1 MLPLLR
7 EVVRMAIKK
16 NSSNAKKS
24 KKLGK
29 RHAKLTVPKGEKVS
43 SMKTADFHFT
53 HPIDK
58 GSPKLFL

>member
-1 MLPLLR
+1 MP
-7 EVVRMAIKK
+7 VKK

-24 KKLGK
+24 TTASK
-29 RHAKLTVPKGEKVS
+29 RHAKLAVPKKGEKVS